1 MPFVRFTLLVEP
13 SGQDHFMI
21 TRFQVEHKRSVGLLA
36 QLVRQA

>member
-21 TRFQVEHKRSVGLLA
+21 TRFQVEHVGLLA
-36 QLVRQA
+36 LLVRQA